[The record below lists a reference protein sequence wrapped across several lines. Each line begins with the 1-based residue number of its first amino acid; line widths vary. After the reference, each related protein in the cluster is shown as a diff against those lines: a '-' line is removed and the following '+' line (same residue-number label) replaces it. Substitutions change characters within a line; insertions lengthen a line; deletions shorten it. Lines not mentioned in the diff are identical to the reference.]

1 VAVAQKDTIG
11 SSLGRTRYSSESFSS
26 NGHRIS
32 YIYLGTAAE
41 HFFGVTNSEMEVRWK
56 VSQTDLAP
64 SLSKHVP
71 KRILKWRTGQGALL
85 DNTWVCDIKGDLSD
99 EAILE

>member
-1 VAVAQKDTIG
+1 
-11 SSLGRTRYSSESFSS
+11 
-26 NGHRIS
+26 
-32 YIYLGTAAE
+32 
-41 HFFGVTNSEMEVRWK
+41 MEVRWK

-85 DNTWVCDIKGDLSD
+85 DNTWVCDIKGDLSE